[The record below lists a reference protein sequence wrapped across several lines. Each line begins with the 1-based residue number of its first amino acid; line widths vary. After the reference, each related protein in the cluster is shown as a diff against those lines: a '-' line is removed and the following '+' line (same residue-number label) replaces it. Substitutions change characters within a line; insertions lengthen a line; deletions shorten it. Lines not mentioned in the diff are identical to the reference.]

1 MANTNEIKIPE
12 VMNQEVDTDELFTEV
27 DRMFCEIL
35 TKMFTLLLDCTI
47 EEHPM
52 TGNHEIDATQTWPA
66 IIEEYKKRVENFKG
80 AYKDAVLP

>member
-35 TKMFTLLLDCTI
+35 TKCLHCYSTV
-47 EEHPM
+47 P
-52 TGNHEIDATQTWPA
+52 
-66 IIEEYKKRVENFKG
+66 
-80 AYKDAVLP
+80 